1 MKDEHQVPVKL
12 MANYCRVVHHQSCRM
27 IASDLS
33 EKNYFTGIFQ
43 KFHRCFLVYATSDI

>member
-12 MANYCRVVHHQSCRM
+12 MANYCRGVHHQSCRM

-33 EKNYFTGIFQ
+33 EKKVFYWYFSKI
-43 KFHRCFLVYATSDI
+43 S